1 MSTSTTLLDLAAPL
15 WRKHLTSTHP
25 IYKYGMAAL
34 CALALATSA
43 QGAAPQVKTQA
54 PGFYRMMLGDFEVTA
69 LFDGVLDFNPKELLT
84 HTTHAQVDELL
95 HRSFEGDKVPTS
107 VNAYLINTGDKLV
120 LIDTGAGETLGRRS
134 VLAQRGRDEQGADRE
149 AKVLP

>member
-1 MSTSTTLLDLAAPL
+1 
-15 WRKHLTSTHP
+15 
-25 IYKYGMAAL
+25 
-34 CALALATSA
+34 
-43 QGAAPQVKTQA
+43 
-54 PGFYRMMLGDFEVTA
+54 MMVGDFEVTA

-120 LIDTGAGETLGRRS
+120 LIDTGAGETFGPGLNNLQS
-134 VLAQRGRDEQGADRE
+134 NL
-149 AKVLP
+149 KLPGNQPKQATMLLTT